1 MHCGD
6 AGLKSQMKKADQSG
20 AGFAVLMGDDER
32 ANGMVSIKPLRADSG
47 AVAQERVAIEN
58 TAAVIAGLR
67 RAMHS
72 LE

>member
-1 MHCGD
+1 
-6 AGLKSQMKKADQSG
+6 
-20 AGFAVLMGDDER
+20 MGDDER
-32 ANGMVSIKPLRADSG
+32 ANGVVSIKPLRADSG

-72 LE
+72 TE